1 MSEAAYTSSAEKS
14 AKTKSVWTIILR
26 RELAAYF
33 TSPVAYIVGFLF
45 LIYCGFRFFSI
56 FFLMQRAELRNFF
69 SQLPLVFSFFVPAM
83 TMRVFAEEKRS
94 GSIETLLTLPVT
106 VLDVAIGKSLA
117 AFISAVSLLVPTLFY
132 VVACC
137 IFGTPDAGPIIGGY
151 AGAVLLAAAFTSIGV
166 FSSALTKNQIIA
178 FFVALAICISL
189 TMIDYFAILFPGPV
203 VSLVTFISAS
213 NHFDSISRG
222 IIDTRDLLYFISV
235 TALFFVLTVHTL
247 NKSRKG

>member
-1 MSEAAYTSSAEKS
+1 M
-14 AKTKSVWTIILR
+14 
-26 RELAAYF
+26 
-33 TSPVAYIVGFLF
+33 
-45 LIYCGFRFFSI
+45 
-56 FFLMQRAELRNFF
+56 
-69 SQLPLVFSFFVPAM
+69 
-83 TMRVFAEEKRS
+83 
-94 GSIETLLTLPVT
+94 
-106 VLDVAIGKSLA
+106 
-117 AFISAVSLLVPTLFY
+117 
-132 VVACC
+132 
-137 IFGTPDAGPIIGGY
+137 
-151 AGAVLLAAAFTSIGV
+151 